1 MSRLYHLLSAV
12 KIEFHLLIHVY
23 FDLLGLVLVF
33 DMDLDEQVVLWRYKK
48 DTFVILKQDL
58 EDLGVSDLLV
68 RVVLNNSTSLSP
80 ESITIEHLV
89 EVRVTK
95 FT

>member
-1 MSRLYHLLSAV
+1 M
-12 KIEFHLLIHVY
+12 Y

-33 DMDLDEQVVLWRYKK
+33 DMDLDEQVVLWRYKE

>member
-1 MSRLYHLLSAV
+1 M
-12 KIEFHLLIHVY
+12 Y

-68 RVVLNNSTSLSP
+68 GMVLNNSTSLSP